1 MGVAVNFRGV
11 LLRSYFIRV
20 SRSLFWVRGLCEM
33 WIMQTNQRV
42 LILRAKVAIW
52 KTVAYYSRCLAT
64 C

>member
-1 MGVAVNFRGV
+1 
-11 LLRSYFIRV
+11 
-20 SRSLFWVRGLCEM
+20 M